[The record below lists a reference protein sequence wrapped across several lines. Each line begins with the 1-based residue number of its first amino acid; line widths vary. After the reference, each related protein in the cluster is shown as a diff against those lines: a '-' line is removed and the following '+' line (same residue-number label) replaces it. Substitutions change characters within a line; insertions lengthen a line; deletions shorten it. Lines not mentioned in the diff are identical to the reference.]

1 MHIAITTLPGYT
13 PQEKKLL
20 AQRLKEAAANLMGV
34 IPCTVSVSVKDLSI
48 ENWDDFIKE
57 LPDDEIVIPET
68 YNECCLIFTYN
79 YRDN

>member
-1 MHIAITTLPGYT
+1 MILRHAHCNHDTTGYT

-68 YNECCLIFTYN
+68 YN
-79 YRDN
+79 

>member
-20 AQRLKEAAANLMGV
+20 ARRLKEAAANLMGV
-34 IPCTVSVSVKDLSI
+34 IPCTVSVSVKDLPI
-48 ENWDDFIKE
+48 ENWDDFIRE

-68 YNECCLIFTYN
+68 CN
-79 YRDN
+79 

>member
-1 MHIAITTLPGYT
+1 MILRHAHCNHDTTGIHSAR
-13 PQEKKLL
+13 EKLL

-68 YNECCLIFTYN
+68 YN
-79 YRDN
+79 

>member
-34 IPCTVSVSVKDLSI
+34 IPCTVSLSVKDLSI

-68 YNECCLIFTYN
+68 YN
-79 YRDN
+79 

>member
-13 PQEKKLL
+13 PHEKKLL

-68 YNECCLIFTYN
+68 YN
-79 YRDN
+79 

>member
-1 MHIAITTLPGYT
+1 MILRHAHCNHDTTGIHSAR
-13 PQEKKLL
+13 EKKLL

-68 YNECCLIFTYN
+68 YN
-79 YRDN
+79 

>member
-57 LPDDEIVIPET
+57 LPDDEID
-68 YNECCLIFTYN
+68 L
-79 YRDN
+79 

>member
-57 LPDDEIVIPET
+57 LPAVSYTHLTLPTILLV
-68 YNECCLIFTYN
+68 
-79 YRDN
+79 

>member
-1 MHIAITTLPGYT
+1 MHIAITTL
-13 PQEKKLL
+13 QEKKLL

-68 YNECCLIFTYN
+68 YN
-79 YRDN
+79 